1 MFREKRQ
8 KREQEEVVVMLV
20 GFEAEYK
27 KKKVAAEDAVKVV
40 KSNDWVE
47 YAFGLNAPL
56 ELDKALAKRK
66 DELHNVNIRCDLGV
80 WPKHTS
86 DADPTGQH
94 FYWNSWHASGLDRK
108 YYDKGL
114 LSYIPMK
121 FNELPTMT
129 RNNCVPPRIFM
140 AQVAPMDKHGYFNF
154 GASATSCWAAIE
166 KAETVIVEV
175 NENMPRVL
183 GGNQEAIHISR
194 VDYIVEGENPK
205 LPTLPSAEPSEVE
218 KQIARHIIGR
228 LSDGSCLQLGIG
240 GVPNAV
246 GTIVADSDLQDLAV
260 HSEMYVDA
268 FVKMS
273 EAGKITGARKPF
285 DKYKQVFSFTLGSQD
300 LYDFIDDN
308 PGVASYSVD
317 YVNNPYVISQIDN
330 FVSVNACIEV
340 DLFGQ
345 VCSESVGT
353 RHISGT
359 GGQLDFVEGAYRSKG
374 GQAFICMPSTFEG
387 KDGLKSR
394 IKPILTPGSIVTA
407 PRTAVH
413 MIVTEYGIAELK
425 GKSAWERAEAIIDI
439 AHPRFQDELIKE
451 AETMK
456 IWRRSNR
463 SAA

>member
-1 MFREKRQ
+1 
-8 KREQEEVVVMLV
+8 MLV
-20 GFEAEYK
+20 GFETEYRKKTVSAE
-27 KKKVAAEDAVKVV
+27 EAVKVV
-40 KSNDWVE
+40 KSNDWIE

-66 DELHNVNIRCDLGV
+66 DELYNVNIRCDLGV

-86 DADPTGQH
+86 DSDPTGEH
-94 FYWNSWHASGLDRK
+94 FYWNSWHVSGLDRK

-121 FNELPTMT
+121 FNELPSMT
-129 RNNCVPPRIFM
+129 RNDCVPPRIFM
-140 AQVAPMDKHGYFNF
+140 AQVTPMDKHGYFNF

-166 KAETVIVEV
+166 KAEIVILEI

-183 GGNQEAIHISR
+183 GGNQESLHISR
-194 VDYIVEGENPK
+194 VDYIVEGNNPA
-205 LPTLPSAEPSEVE
+205 LPVLPPAEPEEIE
-218 KQIARHIIGR
+218 KKIAAHIIER
-228 LSDGSCLQLGIG
+228 LYDGCCLQLGIG

-246 GTIVADSDLQDLAV
+246 GSMVAESDLRDLGV

-273 EAGKITGARKPF
+273 EAGKITGARKQF
-285 DKYKQVFSFTLGSQD
+285 DKYKQVFSFAFGSKD

-308 PGVASYSVD
+308 PGVATYSVD
-317 YVNNPYVISQIDN
+317 YVNNPYVVAQLDD

-340 DLFGQ
+340 DVFGQ
-345 VCSESVGT
+345 VCSETVGT

-359 GGQLDFVEGAYRSKG
+359 GGQLDFVEGAYRSQG
-374 GQAFICMPSTFEG
+374 GQSFICMTSTFEG

-413 MIVTEYGIAELK
+413 MIVTEFGIAELK
-425 GKSAWERAEAIIDI
+425 GKSTWQRAEAIIDI
-439 AHPRFQDELIKE
+439 AHPLFQDELIKE

-456 IWRRSNR
+456 IWRRSNKV
-463 SAA
+463 AA

>member
-1 MFREKRQ
+1 MSFRFETEYHK
-8 KREQEEVVVMLV
+8 KLV
-20 GFEAEYK
+20 SADE
-27 KKKVAAEDAVKVV
+27 AVKVV
-40 KSNDWVE
+40 RSDDWIE

-56 ELDKALAKRK
+56 ELDKALSKRK
-66 DELHNVNIRCDLGV
+66 DELWNVQIRCDLGV

-86 DADPTGQH
+86 EADPTGQH
-94 FYWNSWHASGLDRK
+94 FYWNSWHVSGLDRK
-108 YYDKGL
+108 YYDNGL

-121 FNELPTMT
+121 FNELPVMT
-129 RNNCVPPRIFM
+129 RNNNPPPRIFM
-140 AQVAPMDKHGYFNF
+140 AQVTPMDKHGFFNF
-154 GASATSCWAAIE
+154 GVSATSCWAAIE
-166 KAETVIVEV
+166 TADIVILEI

-183 GGNQEAIHISR
+183 GGNQESMHISR
-194 VDYIVEGENPK
+194 VDYIVEGENPELPK
-205 LPTLPSAEPSEVE
+205 LPAGEPSDVE
-218 KQIARHIIGR
+218 KRIAGHIIER
-228 LSDGSCLQLGIG
+228 LYDGCCLQLGIG

-246 GTIVADSDLQDLAV
+246 GSMVAESSLKDLAV

-273 EAGKITGARKPF
+273 EAGKITGARKQI
-285 DKYKQVFSFTLGSQD
+285 DKYKQVFSFAFGSKD

-317 YVNNPYVISQIDN
+317 YVNNPYVVSQLDN

-340 DLFGQ
+340 DVFGQ
-345 VCSESVGT
+345 ICSETVGT

-374 GQAFICMPSTFEG
+374 GQSFICMTSTFEG

-425 GKSAWERAEAIIDI
+425 GKSTWQRAEAIIDI
-439 AHPRFQDELIKE
+439 AHPIFHDELIKE
-451 AETMK
+451 AEEMK
-456 IWRRSNR
+456 IWRRSNKV
-463 SAA
+463 AA